1 MIWQKPGANQ
11 SLVVP
16 WPRTVSKS
24 PVRASSTL
32 TWAVPLFSARA
43 TTEPLGWLAKYKR
56 APCDSSTR
64 LPCRAYAAHAA
75 LTVSLLSVRLL
86 STTGRLLTQ
95 AQVAVKVLPW
105 CKLSGTTRYDGP
117 GRNQQSTDTE
127 LRFRR
132 CAVASSTTAGGACPP
147 PLPSLS
153 LFDERSAC
161 ESTRTSTKP
170 RQARGSNKLEKKG
183 PWRMRGSGCTKLKQ
197 HSVVS
202 KASNAMAVQ
211 AKSMLGI
218 CTVSRASSQTPSRI
232 LQIVQ
237 CAKFCKKSRRPMKK
251 TPGRPPAGTPSC
263 WRNSGVQREL
273 EFPHGP
279 SHSFF
284 AYGFLILRS
293 LSVLPPPD
301 DTSKTS
307 KREYT

>member
-1 MIWQKPGANQ
+1 MRSQKLCQSEGRMEAVASKCRCVRGPTGIPRCRSEFVSTPPTAAAVATCSWLCHHLDDLAKTWSQPVAGCAMAANSLQITGQ
-11 SLVVP
+11 SKLHIDLGRP
-16 WPRTVSKS
+16 
-24 PVRASSTL
+24 PVLCESDE
-32 TWAVPLFSARA
+32 
-43 TTEPLGWLAKYKR
+43 EPLGWLAKYKR

-147 PLPSLS
+147 HALAVPVRRALRMRVNTNKHETQASKGLEQVRE
-153 LFDERSAC
+153 ERAL
-161 ESTRTSTKP
+161 
-170 RQARGSNKLEKKG
+170 AL
-183 PWRMRGSGCTKLKQ
+183 RGSGCTKLKQ

-237 CAKFCKKSRRPMKK
+237 CAKFCKKSRRP
-251 TPGRPPAGTPSC
+251 
-263 WRNSGVQREL
+263 
-273 EFPHGP
+273 
-279 SHSFF
+279 
-284 AYGFLILRS
+284 
-293 LSVLPPPD
+293 
-301 DTSKTS
+301 
-307 KREYT
+307 